1 MLVIKIKLAC
11 GNWLKVI
18 KMAKSK
24 KTKKRNHK
32 KIIPP
37 LSATDKTIYYGAGIL
52 QLIICCAAALII
64 SDKKAEEFFSE
75 DILASSRNATVF
87 LGTAI
92 LFYSAIL
99 CTYLCTRKK
108 PLFGNK
114 KIDYFDNSRYIKA
127 YPVFD
132 KRFYDKKTTYNFI
145 AKASLLLIVIPLFL
159 SFLCIPGF
167 TGRTDITEKEI
178 IKYNIHNEIVK
189 TEPIERIKSYSLN
202 STKSSPV
209 YRSYSDYNIE
219 FELTTYNGENYV
231 FIASEFRDFEA
242 MKELDNLLS
251 GKPKTIV
258 NDSWLNIFIKRNCK
272 TEHDKQIVL
281 DLFDKN

>member
-1 MLVIKIKLAC
+1 
-11 GNWLKVI
+11 
-18 KMAKSK
+18 MAKSK
-24 KTKKRNHK
+24 KKSKRNHK
-32 KIIPP
+32 KRIPP
-37 LSATDKTIYYGAGIL
+37 LSATDKTIYYGAAIL
-52 QLIICCAAALII
+52 QLIICCAASLII
-64 SDKKAEEFFSE
+64 SNKKDEEYFSIN
-75 DILASSRNATVF
+75 ILASSRNATVF

-99 CTYLCTRKK
+99 CVFLCTRKK

-114 KIDYFDNSRYIKA
+114 KIDYYDTSRYIEA
-127 YPVFD
+127 YPIFD
-132 KRFYDKKTTYNFI
+132 KRFYDKKTIHTFI

-159 SFLCIPGF
+159 SVLCIPGF
-167 TGRTDITEKEI
+167 TGRTEITEKGI

-189 TEPIERIKSYSLN
+189 TEPIEHIKRYSLN

-219 FELTTYNGENYV
+219 FELATYNGENYV

-272 TEHDKQIVL
+272 TKHEKQIIL